1 MYGMYNSNVSG
12 LHVPRRWNAR
22 KVDWQRAAVR
32 PALLGLRRCGCLVPL
47 VVRRFVGR
55 FRLLDILQRQSE
67 LVWIELLGF
76 AAELHPLKL
85 AQQMHEAVVL
95 GENRIP
101 LRNRG
106 VPLGQR
112 RSQARFKRIGV
123 GRGLIALGLT
133 RERESDLLAV
143 GERN

>member
-1 MYGMYNSNVSG
+1 M
-12 LHVPRRWNAR
+12 NAR
-22 KVDWQRAAVR
+22 KVDWKRAAVR
-32 PALLGLRRCGCLVPL
+32 PALLGLSRCGCLVPL
-47 VVRRFVGR
+47 VVRRFAGR

-112 RSQARFKRIGV
+112 RSRRASSAWGSGGRARQAMV
-123 GRGLIALGLT
+123 A
-133 RERESDLLAV
+133 AV
-143 GERN
+143 WAEVVS

>member
-1 MYGMYNSNVSG
+1 
-12 LHVPRRWNAR
+12 LAARRDSPGAS
-22 KVDWQRAAVR
+22 R
-32 PALLGLRRCGCLVPL
+32 PEPLRLPCSACLRR
-47 VVRRFVGR
+47 FAGR

-85 AQQMHEAVVL
+85 AQQMYEAVVL

-112 RSQARFKRIGV
+112 RSQPRFKRMGV
-123 GRGLIALGLT
+123 GRRLI
-133 RERESDLLAV
+133 RV
-143 GERN
+143 GAHARKRIRFARSWGEKSGRRAQSL